1 MQSLFQAYRVNGGLL
16 KCTSKSPTNDL
27 SFEARVFI
35 MIAKTIECRIYTKI

>member
-1 MQSLFQAYRVNGGLL
+1 MQPLFQAYRVNGGLF
-16 KCTSKSPTNDL
+16 KSPTNDL